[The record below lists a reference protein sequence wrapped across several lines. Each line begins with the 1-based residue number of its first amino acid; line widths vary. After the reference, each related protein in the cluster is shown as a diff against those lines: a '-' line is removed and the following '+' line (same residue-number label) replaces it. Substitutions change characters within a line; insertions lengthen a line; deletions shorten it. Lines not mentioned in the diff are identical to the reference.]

1 MEYQIFILGLA
12 STPHTVTLE
21 CVTTG
26 EIIQRICV
34 ARPTGRATRE
44 RYNKVIK
51 LLNKK
56 YKSILN

>member
-26 EIIQRICV
+26 EIIQRVCV
-34 ARPTGRATRE
+34 ARKTGKATRK
-44 RYNKVIK
+44 RYNKIINI
-51 LLNKK
+51 LNKK
-56 YKSILN
+56 YKSIL